1 MPSQANKYIHQIL
14 AIALAICEEALL
26 HPIYFAALLPG

>member
-14 AIALAICEEALL
+14 ATALAIYEGALL
-26 HPIYFAALLPG
+26 YPICFTALLPG